1 MVLGGHTP
9 TPIGQV
15 KRLSN
20 ELVCF
25 WILDAWRSLLFNPIA
40 KIFKKTGIKNA
51 LDGSKDKLLWDHDV
65 ETATSDLENRSG
77 NSNAE
82 LSATRKLFRFANS
95 GEIVES

>member
-25 WILDAWRSLLFNPIA
+25 WIRSLLFDPIA
-40 KIFKKTGIKNA
+40 KSFKKTGIKNA
-51 LDGSKDKLLWDHDV
+51 LDGSEDKLLWDHDV
-65 ETATSDLENRSG
+65 ETATNDLDNRSG

-82 LSATRKLFRFANS
+82 
-95 GEIVES
+95 